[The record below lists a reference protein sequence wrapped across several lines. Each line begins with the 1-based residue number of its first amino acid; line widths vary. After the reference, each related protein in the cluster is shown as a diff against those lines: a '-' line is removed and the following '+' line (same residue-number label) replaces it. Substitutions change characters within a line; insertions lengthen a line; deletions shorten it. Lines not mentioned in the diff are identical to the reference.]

1 MSKVLVVSH
10 IADLDGVA
18 SAVLA
23 YSHLT
28 RTRAITPHVLFA
40 DYDDAF
46 EKVIEAAREMD
57 EVWIC
62 DLSWKMTNIGLIDH
76 LAHIQPDRLFFFDHH
91 RSSRDCF
98 DAWKGRA
105 TFFFDDSG
113 ESCTADLIW
122 QYMISHGHA
131 LDDIAPIVSAA
142 HSRDLWIRN
151 DPNGCEIS
159 SVIDELGALAVFEAL
174 VCDPSL
180 IQITNF
186 PRKWQDICKRAG
198 QKLEKSYLVARN
210 TMTKASVRNTDGA
223 MMPVMACIALG
234 SISEVGE
241 RILNEEGG
249 GFIGFIDLDHGGLSF
264 RSTFPTI
271 EKMGFGVNEIA
282 CRLHPNGGGHP
293 VASGAANDVRH
304 LTDGPNAL
312 LKDMI
317 AAILDYQEQAA
328 EKTLISDLDR
338 HNISERP

>member
-1 MSKVLVVSH
+1 
-10 IADLDGVA
+10 VA

-23 YSHLT
+23 YQHFV
-28 RTRAITPHVLFA
+28 RTRAITPSVLFA

-46 EKVIEAAREMD
+46 DKVVEAASTMD

-76 LAHIQPDRLFFFDHH
+76 LAHIRPDRLLFFDHH

-98 DAWKGRA
+98 DAWKDRA

-122 QYMISHGHA
+122 QYMISQGHA
-131 LDDIAPIVSAA
+131 PDDMVPIVSAA

-159 SVIDELGALAVFEAL
+159 SVIDELGAGMVFQALAY
-174 VCDPSL
+174 DSSL
-180 IQITNF
+180 IQIKNF
-186 PRKWQDICKRAG
+186 PREWHDICKRAA

-210 TMTKASVRNTDGA
+210 TMTKASVRNAEGA
-223 MMPVMACIALG
+223 MVPVMACIALG

-241 RILNEEGG
+241 RILTEEGG
-249 GFIGFIDLDHGGLSF
+249 GFIGFIDLAHGGLSF

-282 CRLHPNGGGHP
+282 CTLHPNGGGHP
-293 VASGAANDVRH
+293 VASGCGKRCASSRRRPQRPFEGH
-304 LTDGPNAL
+304 
-312 LKDMI
+312 
-317 AAILDYQEQAA
+317 
-328 EKTLISDLDR
+328 DR
-338 HNISERP
+338 SYSRLSGTGGRKGFKIKIRSP